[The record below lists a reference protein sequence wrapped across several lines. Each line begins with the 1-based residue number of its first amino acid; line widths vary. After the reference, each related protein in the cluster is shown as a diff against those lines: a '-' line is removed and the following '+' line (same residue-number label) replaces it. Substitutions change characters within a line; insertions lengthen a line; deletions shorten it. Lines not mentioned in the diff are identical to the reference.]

1 MSVHPPDP
9 EEVRQR
15 VENAARLS
23 ASYVGLTGED
33 VEALHREAPRVEPHF
48 PQVVA
53 RVTDSLLGDPE
64 ARRVVESSGLSRE
77 RAEKLFED
85 WLRYVFRGDY
95 GASHALMVFRIG
107 LAHVRAGVDERL
119 MICNM
124 GAFARELLPLVED
137 GMPLM
142 KALIWNLSVMI
153 FSYEYVKDLVFREA
167 TGISGGLVDRLIKLY
182 TEKLYQTLRVASQ
195 G

>member
-1 MSVHPPDP
+1 
-9 EEVRQR
+9 
-15 VENAARLS
+15 
-23 ASYVGLTGED
+23 
-33 VEALHREAPRVEPHF
+33 
-48 PQVVA
+48 
-53 RVTDSLLGDPE
+53 
-64 ARRVVESSGLSRE
+64 
-77 RAEKLFED
+77 
-85 WLRYVFRGDY
+85 
-95 GASHALMVFRIG
+95 MVFRIG

-137 GMPLM
+137 SMPLM

-182 TEKLYQTLRVASQ
+182 TEKLYQTLRVVSQ